1 MQKQTNETIQSMQH
15 LDSLKAVKVAMDMNK
30 AQDKTIDMLVNLVG
44 TMDKNMKLL
53 ATKVLELEKLG
64 VLKRITKSSP
74 FSILFLVSSSGNTNE
89 LIKRPFSLLCQLYIN
104 VLPSNSCCFLCSLS
118 WSDVSKA

>member
-1 MQKQTNETIQSMQH
+1 MNKTTNETVQSMQH

-53 ATKVLELEKLG
+53 ATKVLELEQRL
-64 VLKRITKSSP
+64 
-74 FSILFLVSSSGNTNE
+74 
-89 LIKRPFSLLCQLYIN
+89 N
-104 VLPSNSCCFLCSLS
+104 VANKGIER
-118 WSDVSKA
+118 VEAYANREI